1 MWITYGLWRSFLTK
15 NPLCEKLQFSL
26 IPNLK
31 RMLKR
36 WINDDS
42 GQAMAEYGLL
52 IALVIAG
59 LVVVVVAF
67 RDKLSAAFAAATT
80 ALGTK

>member
-1 MWITYGLWRSFLTK
+1 MF
-15 NPLCEKLQFSL
+15 
-26 IPNLK
+26 
-31 RMLKR
+31 KR
-36 WINDDS
+36 WMNDDS

-67 RDKLSAAFAAATT
+67 RDKLSAAFSSATT